1 MDPFLA
7 ELKKL
12 FETLAAE
19 AVKPPEIT
27 KEVEDAYKVYGFD
40 AKKPPSDDELGKWA
54 TELIYNW
61 NSEPNTTMNLPL
73 AGLVISFNMTT
84 WGKLNQFDQI
94 NLKTLLVS
102 VYNMGYNMGAYKL
115 RSPFDPKPKP
125 QDLN

>member
-1 MDPFLA
+1 MS

-12 FETLAAE
+12 FDTLMMPQTE
-19 AVKPPEIT
+19 PEIT
-27 KEVEDAYKVYGFD
+27 KEVENSYKAHGFD
-40 AKKPPSDDELGKWA
+40 PKKPPSDSELAAWA
-54 TELIYNW
+54 TKLIYQW
-61 NSEPNTTMNLPL
+61 HGDPSTVMNLPL
-73 AGLVISFNMTT
+73 AGLCIGYNMTT
-84 WGKLNQFDQI
+84 WGKLTQLDQI